1 MRISTTDAIDGHK
14 VLASIG
20 KIEAVSSWH
29 AAGTLPQQG
38 KWREEMLEKLK
49 HRAEDIGA
57 DAIIGLGYAEDGARV
72 ASETGV
78 ELRRIV
84 ATGIAVRLS
93 VAA

>member
-14 VLASIG
+14 VVASIG
-20 KIEAVSSWH
+20 KIEAGSSWY
-29 AAGTLPQQG
+29 AAGTVPPQG
-38 KWREEMLEKLK
+38 NWREEVLKTLKL
-49 HRAEDIGA
+49 RAEDVGA
-57 DAIIGLGYAEDGARV
+57 DAIIGLGYVEDGARV

-93 VAA
+93 VPA